1 MKKNIIKTGPDI
13 SVYQGIVNMKQV
25 RESGCGT
32 VWLRAGYGKNN
43 VDQKYIP
50 NAQACYNLGIPAGIY
65 WFSYAYTSEMA
76 EKEADYAIAQAAK
89 FWTGCPIAYD
99 FEYDSTS
106 YARKN
111 GVNVTRKLAT
121 DLAIAFLKRV
131 KEAGYIP
138 ILYTNNDYTKNYFDI
153 SRIRSEVGDIYIW
166 YARYAAAISSGEM
179 QLADAWQH
187 SSTASVPGIVGNV
200 DMNNF
205 YVDFPCRPIA
215 RLEEEGIEGAGTEG
229 ESLEAAGTGKKPEAA
244 DTGGA
249 QAAKCNI
256 NILDFQKAA
265 NTDGWKDMNGNRL
278 AEDGMDGPKTQY
290 VRRKIYLKAQRTL
303 FSYKSGSAGAVVK
316 WWQRRCNEILG
327 HDQEV
332 DGMYGK
338 ISRSETIAVQQKLG
352 LAVDGI
358 AGYNSIQAAFYN

>member
-65 WFSYAYTSEMA
+65 WFSYAYTQEMA
-76 EKEADYAIAQAAK
+76 EKEAEYAIAQAEK
-89 FWTGCPIAYD
+89 FWTSCPIAYD
-99 FEYDSTS
+99 FEYDSTN

-131 KEAGYIP
+131 KGAGYIP

-215 RLEEEGIEGAGTEG
+215 RPEG
-229 ESLEAAGTGKKPEAA
+229 EG
-244 DTGGA
+244 TGGA
-249 QAAKCNI
+249 QTAKCNI

-265 NTDGWKDMNGNRL
+265 NADGWKDMNGNRL

-290 VRRKIYLKAQRTL
+290 VRRKIFLKAQRTL
-303 FSYKSGSAGAVVK
+303 FSYKAGSTGAVVK

-327 HDQEV
+327 HNQKV

>member
-1 MKKNIIKTGPDI
+1 MKKNIVKTGPDI

-89 FWTGCPIAYD
+89 FWTSCPIAYD
-99 FEYDSTS
+99 FEYDSTN

-121 DLAIAFLKRV
+121 DLAVAFLKRV
-131 KEAGYIP
+131 KGAGYIP
-138 ILYTNNDYTKNYFDI
+138 VLYTNNDYTKNYFDI

-187 SSTASVPGIVGNV
+187 SSTASVPGIIGNV

-215 RLEEEGIEGAGTEG
+215 RSEE
-229 ESLEAAGTGKKPEAA
+229 AGTGAA
-244 DTGGA
+244 QT
-249 QAAKCNI
+249 AKCNI

-265 NTDGWKDMNGNRL
+265 NADGCKDMNGNRL

-290 VRRKIYLKAQRTL
+290 VRRKIFLKAQRTL
-303 FSYKSGSAGAVVK
+303 FSYKAGSTGAVVK

-338 ISRSETIAVQQKLG
+338 ISRSETIALQKKLG
-352 LAVDGI
+352 LAMDGI
-358 AGYNSIQAAFYN
+358 AGYNSIQAVFYN

>member
-1 MKKNIIKTGPDI
+1 MKKNIVKTVPDI

-89 FWTGCPIAYD
+89 FWTSCPIAYD
-99 FEYDSTS
+99 FEYDSTN

-121 DLAIAFLKRV
+121 DLAVAFLKRV
-131 KEAGYIP
+131 KGAGYIP
-138 ILYTNNDYTKNYFDI
+138 VLYTNNDYTKNYFDI

-187 SSTASVPGIVGNV
+187 SSTASVPGIIGNV

-215 RLEEEGIEGAGTEG
+215 RSEE
-229 ESLEAAGTGKKPEAA
+229 AGTGAA
-244 DTGGA
+244 QT
-249 QAAKCNI
+249 AKCNI

-265 NTDGWKDMNGNRL
+265 NADGCKDMNGNRL

-290 VRRKIYLKAQRTL
+290 VRRKIFLKAQRTL
-303 FSYKSGSAGAVVK
+303 FSYKAGSTGAVVK

-338 ISRSETIAVQQKLG
+338 ISRSETIALQKKLG
-352 LAVDGI
+352 LAMDGI
-358 AGYNSIQAAFYN
+358 AGYNSIQAVFYN

>member
-65 WFSYAYTSEMA
+65 WFSYAYTAEMA

-153 SRIRSEVGDIYIW
+153 SQIRSEVGDIYIW

-205 YVDFPCRPIA
+205 YVDFPCRSIA
-215 RLEEEGIEGAGTEG
+215 RPEG
-229 ESLEAAGTGKKPEAA
+229 EG
-244 DTGGA
+244 TGGA
-249 QAAKCNI
+249 QTIKCNI

-265 NTDGWKDMNGNRL
+265 NADGCKDMNGNRL

-290 VRRKIYLKAQRTL
+290 VRRKIFLKAQRTL
-303 FSYKSGSAGAVVK
+303 FSYKAGSTGAVVK

-338 ISRSETIAVQQKLG
+338 ISRSETIALQKKLG
-352 LAVDGI
+352 LVVDGI
-358 AGYNSIQAAFYN
+358 AGYNSIQAVFYN